1 MLLKTC
7 PSSTARICL
16 FCNVYLFFFF
26 FQLNLEERLKETLQ
40 QMVTGVGAESEV
52 TESLDDLKVELQRR
66 EKALRATE
74 EERDTLMSEL
84 EELDRQSQEA
94 TQV

>member
-16 FCNVYLFFFF
+16 FCNVYLFFSF

>member
-16 FCNVYLFFFF
+16 FCNVYLFFLF